1 MAAWRGD
8 VVVLRLAGLLG
19 GLIAEVVAAFV
30 AALVAPWVAALAF
43 TVIAAGGALTVVSAA
58 TAATADSAAA
68 TGPRTV
74 AITDF
79 PQLIDA
85 TRSARTLPIKLFMP
99 EGTDAV
105 PVVILSHGGGG
116 SRDANFA
123 QAQHLASHGY
133 AVLALEH
140 PGSNTPRL
148 LEGGRYLANL
158 QAMTRDA
165 SEVLGRPRDVS
176 FAIDRAAQWQAEAG
190 PLQGRFDLDRVAV
203 MGHSYGAYTA
213 LVACG
218 ARPMLDWLAPVV
230 PPGHGLGPDLSD
242 ARVRACVALSPQGPG
257 APFFGE
263 GSYASVRRP
272 VLGISG
278 SRDEQQGAP
287 PENRKRFF
295 ELLPVLAPPAPA
307 PAATSGATGALSLG
321 HALVW
326 LANADHTAFSD
337 SSGSGRR
344 GLPSTTRSEAQPITR
359 AATLYFLNTQ
369 LRGQT
374 EADAAL
380 SQAGLKGLLRG
391 RVDAV
396 EVLRK

>member
-1 MAAWRGD
+1 MA
-8 VVVLRLAGLLG
+8 LAAG
-19 GLIAEVVAAFV
+19 AAF
-30 AALVAPWVAALAF
+30 A
-43 TVIAAGGALTVVSAA
+43 ALTVVSTA

-74 AITDF
+74 VIADF
-79 PQLIDA
+79 PHLIDA
-85 TRSARTLPIKLFMP
+85 TRSGRALPIKLFIA
-99 EGTDAV
+99 EGSDSL

-165 SEVLGRPRDVS
+165 TEVLGRPRDVS
-176 FAIDRAAQWQAEAG
+176 FAIDRAALWQAAAG
-190 PLQGRFDLDRVAV
+190 PLQGRFDLGRVAV

-218 ARPMLDWLAPVV
+218 ARPVLDWLLPAV
-230 PPGHGLGPDLSD
+230 PPGQGLGPDLSD

-263 GSYASVRRP
+263 ASFASIRRP

-287 PENRKRFF
+287 PENRRRYF
-295 ELLPVLAPPAPA
+295 ELLPAMAGIA
-307 PAATSGATGALSLG
+307 GTASGPTGAPGAAGTPSLG
-321 HALVW
+321 HAFAW

-344 GLPSTTRSEAQPITR
+344 GLPSSTRTDAQPITR
-359 AATLYFLNTQ
+359 AATLYFLNAQ

-374 EADAAL
+374 EADSAL
-380 SQAGLKGLLRG
+380 SQAGLKSLLRG

-396 EVLRK
+396 EVMRK

>member
-1 MAAWRGD
+1 MARGD
-8 VVVLRLAGLLG
+8 R
-19 GLIAEVVAAFV
+19 
-30 AALVAPWVAALAF
+30 P
-43 TVIAAGGALTVVSAA
+43 
-58 TAATADSAAA
+58 
-68 TGPRTV
+68 
-74 AITDF
+74 
-79 PQLIDA
+79 
-85 TRSARTLPIKLFMP
+85 LPIKLFLP
-99 EGTDAV
+99 EGSDAV

-148 LEGGRYLANL
+148 LEGGRYVANL

-165 SEVLGRPRDVS
+165 TEALGRPRDVS
-176 FAIDRAAQWQAEAG
+176 FAIDRAAQWQAEAR
-190 PLQGRFDLDRVAV
+190 PLQGRFDLGRVAV

-218 ARPMLDWLAPVV
+218 ARPVLDWLLPAV
-230 PPGHGLGPDLSD
+230 PPGQGLGPDLSD

-263 GSYASVRRP
+263 ASYASIRRP

-287 PENRKRFF
+287 PENRRRYF
-295 ELLPVLAPPAPA
+295 ELLPAMAGTA
-307 PAATSGATGALSLG
+307 GMAGTASGPTGAPGAAGTPSLG
-321 HALVW
+321 HAFVW

-344 GLPSTTRSEAQPITR
+344 GLPSSTRTDAQPITR
-359 AATLYFLNTQ
+359 AATLYFLNAQ

-374 EADAAL
+374 EADSAL
-380 SQAGLKGLLRG
+380 SQAGLKSLLRG

-396 EVLRK
+396 EVMRK